1 MPRDEMMR
9 SMTSEEFTR
18 WMEFEKIEPFGER
31 LADLRMGTL
40 AALLANL
47 HRDTKRKREPY
58 VPSDFAPW
66 MLDAAP
72 EEPGGPILLSDKN
85 AQSNMIRSS
94 LFGRRV
100 RRADGKKT

>member
-1 MPRDEMMR
+1 MMR

-18 WMEFEKIEPFGER
+18 WKAFEKIEPFGER

-66 MLDAAP
+66 MLDS
-72 EEPGGPILLSDKN
+72 EPKDESTTILLKDRK

-94 LFGRRV
+94 LFGKRLRK
-100 RRADGKKT
+100 ANGK

>member
-1 MPRDEMMR
+1 MPRDEMLR

-72 EEPGGPILLSDKN
+72 TGDNAPILLKDGK

-94 LFGRRV
+94 LFGKRLRRSS
-100 RRADGKKT
+100 GK

>member
-1 MPRDEMMR
+1 
-9 SMTSEEFTR
+9 MTSEEFMY
-18 WMEFEKIEPFGER
+18 WMEMEQLEPFGER

-40 AALLANL
+40 AALIANI
-47 HRDTKRKREPY
+47 HRDAKRKKEPY

-66 MLDAAP
+66 MLDASP
-72 EEPGGPILLSDKN
+72 EEPSGPILLSDKK

-100 RRADGKKT
+100 RRADGKKA